1 MASNLPHEFR
11 KFMRSSQLLGRILT
25 ETSRSLKEI
34 DDAGFFQGEEV
45 EQELLEVGTT
55 HQLEQLS
62 RFLEGRPVLV
72 VFGQSCEAR
81 AQFVNAL
88 LETNLLPTSGGNW
101 RWARILFGRVGHVA
115 LTVGLEF
122 EVVEKLQAH
131 EKPWSTV
138 PEEDLL
144 RPAEE
149 DMAVEHLAVV
159 EVQICHPVV
168 RDGTTILVVPSLDY
182 AQPDERASLS
192 HMLQCDSVLPLLVYA
207 MDQPSLNQKDVAE
220 LHELKQLLPDSPI
233 FFTMVSSGPDCVSPP
248 SDTALE
254 LTESEQHEL
263 QLQQGG
269 LLPQAQDAKGRKDAS
284 GQGRP
289 WRKDSKIDALAQQ
302 LESLS
307 FLTSEEACG
316 PTPKNGSRGERFNRK
331 SCLIS
336 GLDQLDV
343 LHLFVRGVLRSHLV
357 TVAMHLNQVHCAI
370 LRRFIL
376 CAFDKAREIQITPRR
391 MRYAL
396 EKETELY
403 RALVAMASEKQA
415 EVTDLIASTL
425 ESMQSELV
433 EEAAQYQYR
442 GASLSAAGESG
453 PEGTPRAVRLAATEI
468 QQLVLSRLSHAVA
481 RRLVCSMDCLQ
492 DSVVGTLIRTLCSLE
507 RTDRSET
514 GEVADIAEPELFVS
528 QDCKETSE
536 SWDFSSCTESQGLV
550 VSNNQGP
557 QLASDALKQILSAAY
572 SVQLSTSTSSSLLHG
587 FLERLRQLLHSVQ
600 LPWSAPPRLD
610 AAWRRR
616 VASEML
622 ESLSPQR
629 LAKSISS
636 QFRDRVRLSHEA
648 FLAALRSLA
657 NHYTGHL
664 EKTEEQ
670 RIAIRGHHAPRL
682 ARLALET
689 TSIAD
694 MVRYGMP
701 QLGKEIGR
709 GQYGVVFSCESWGG
723 AGPCAVKSVVPPDD
737 KHWNDLAMEFYYTRT
752 VPEHPRIVRLRGS
765 VVDHSYGGGCSP
777 AVLLVMDRLTR
788 DLYSGLRSGLPWQTR
803 LQIAID
809 VVEGIRFLHS
819 QGLVHRDVKLKNVL
833 LDCDNR
839 AKLTDLGFCIPEA
852 MMSGSIV
859 GTPVH
864 MAPEMHSGHYDSSV
878 DVYAFGILLWY
889 ICAGSVKLPASFE
902 QFLNKEQLWTS
913 VRKGMRPERLANFDQ
928 DCWQLMEEC
937 WSGDPAARPLLG
949 YVQPQLEKIME
960 RYCGQNGHAHE
971 HLKGAETP
979 GTSQA
984 NGGDVLA
991 LPFSA
996 NDHCSTPAT
1005 PMPVPASS
1013 STDFWQHVR
1022 EV

>member
-1 MASNLPHEFR
+1 
-11 KFMRSSQLLGRILT
+11 MRSSLILRRILST
-25 ETSRSLKEI
+25 TSLSLKEI
-34 DDAGFFQGEEV
+34 EDAGFFHGEEV

-55 HQLEQLS
+55 QQLEHLS
-62 RFLEGRPVLV
+62 RFLDGRPVLV
-72 VFGQSCEAR
+72 VLGQSCESR
-81 AQFVNAL
+81 TNFVNAL
-88 LETNLLPTSGGNW
+88 LETTLLPPTGGNW
-101 RWARILFGRVGHVA
+101 RWARILYGRVGHVA

-144 RPAEE
+144 RPADE

-159 EVQICHPVV
+159 EVQICHPIV
-168 RDGTTILVVPSLDY
+168 RDGTTILVVPNLDY

-192 HMLQCDSVLPLLVYA
+192 HMLQCDSVLPMLVYC
-207 MDQPSLNQKDVAE
+207 MDQPTLSQKDVAE

-233 FFTMVSSGPDCVSPP
+233 FFSMSFLNNGPSSSTNGQP
-248 SDTALE
+248 SETTLE

-263 QLQQGG
+263 ELQQGNNSS
-269 LLPQAQDAKGRKDAS
+269 LTQESKNRKE
-284 GQGRP
+284 GRP
-289 WRKDSKIDALAQQ
+289 WRKDSRIYALAQQ
-302 LESLS
+302 LESLG
-307 FLTSEEACG
+307 FLTSDEACG
-316 PTPKNGSRGERFNRK
+316 PIPKTGLRGERFIRK
-331 SCLIS
+331 SCLVG
-336 GLDQLDV
+336 GLDELDA
-343 LHLFVRGVLRSHLV
+343 LNHFVRGVLRSHLV

-376 CAFDKAREIQITPRR
+376 CAFDKAREIQITPAR

-396 EKETELY
+396 EKEKELY
-403 RALVAMASEKQA
+403 NVLVAMASEKQA
-415 EVTDLIASTL
+415 EVTVLITITL
-425 ESMQSELV
+425 ESMRTELV
-433 EEAAQYQYR
+433 EEAAQYQFR

-492 DSVVGTLIRTLCSLE
+492 DSVVGTLLRTLCSLE
-507 RTDRSET
+507 KTDKA
-514 GEVADIAEPELFVS
+514 EVGDIADMADPELFVS
-528 QDCKETSE
+528 QDSKDTAEN
-536 SWDFSSCTESQGLV
+536 WDLSSCTESQGLV
-550 VSNNQGP
+550 VSTNQGP

-572 SVQLSTSTSSSLLHG
+572 SVQLSTSSSSSVMHG
-587 FLERLRQLLHSVQ
+587 FVERLRQLLHSVQ

-616 VASEML
+616 VALEML
-622 ESLSPQR
+622 DSLSPQR

-636 QFRDRVRLSHEA
+636 QFRERVRLSHEA
-648 FLAALRSLA
+648 FLTALRSLA

-670 RIAIRGHHAPRL
+670 RVAIRGLHAPRL

-689 TSIAD
+689 TSLAD

-723 AGPCAVKSVVPPDD
+723 TGPCAVKSVVPPDD

-752 VPEHPRIVRLRGS
+752 VPEHPRIVKLRGS

-788 DLYSGLRSGLPWQTR
+788 DLYSGLRSGLSWQTR

-809 VVEGIRFLHS
+809 VAEGIRYLHS

-864 MAPEMHSGHYDSSV
+864 MAPEMHTGHYDSSV

-889 ICAGSVKLPASFE
+889 LCAGNVKLPSAFE
-902 QFLNKEQLWTS
+902 QFHNKEQLWTS
-913 VRKGMRPERLANFDQ
+913 VRRGIRPERLPNFDR

-937 WSGDPAARPLLG
+937 WSGEPAARPLLG
-949 YVQPQLEKIME
+949 YVQPQLEIIMG
-960 RYCGQNGHAHE
+960 RYC
-971 HLKGAETP
+971 KDGAGNSTGTP
-979 GTSQA
+979 AVSDTEVAGTSRV
-984 NGGDVLA
+984 NGNEG
-991 LPFSA
+991 LPLPVSFPTPVQ
-996 NDHCSTPAT
+996 TPAMAT
-1005 PMPVPASS
+1005 PVPVTVSPS
-1013 STDFWQHVR
+1013 GNFWHQVR

>member
-1 MASNLPHEFR
+1 MATSLTHEFR
-11 KFMRSSQLLGRILT
+11 KFMRSSQLLSRILS

-72 VFGQSCEAR
+72 VLGQSCKSR

-88 LETNLLPTSGGNW
+88 LETNLLPTSGGDW
-101 RWARILFGRVGHVA
+101 RWSRILYGRVGHVA

-131 EKPWSTV
+131 EKPLSTV
-138 PEEDLL
+138 PEEDLI
-144 RPAEE
+144 RPAGE

-159 EVQICHPVV
+159 EVQVCHPVV
-168 RDGTTILVVPSLDY
+168 RDGSTILVVPNLDY
-182 AQPDERASLS
+182 SQSDERASLS
-192 HMLQCDSVLPLLVYA
+192 HMLQCDSVLPVLIYV
-207 MDQPSLNQKDVAE
+207 MDKPSLSQKDVAE
-220 LHELKQLLPDSPI
+220 LHELKQLAPDSPI
-233 FFTMVSSGPDCVSPP
+233 FFTMTSPNISSSNSAAA
-248 SDTALE
+248 SDPTME

-263 QLQQGG
+263 EHEHQQSNG
-269 LLPQAQDAKGRKDAS
+269 AS
-284 GQGRP
+284 QNQEVKTKIEGRP
-289 WRKDSKIDALAQQ
+289 WRRDSEIQNLAQQ
-302 LESLS
+302 LENLGFLS
-307 FLTSEEACG
+307 PDEACG
-316 PTPKNGSRGERFNRK
+316 PTPKSGVRGERYVRK
-331 SCLIS
+331 SCLS
-336 GLDQLDV
+336 TGSDQL
-343 LHLFVRGVLRSHLV
+343 LGLNQFARGVLRSHLV
-357 TVAMHLNQVHCAI
+357 TVAMHLNQVHCAV

-415 EVTDLIASTL
+415 EVTDLIENTL
-425 ESMQSELV
+425 ETMQSELI

-442 GASLSAAGESG
+442 GGSLSAAGESG

-492 DSVVGTLIRTLCSLE
+492 DSVVGTLLRTLCSLE
-507 RTDRSET
+507 RTDRAEL
-514 GEVADIAEPELFVS
+514 GDVAEPDLFVS
-528 QDCKETSE
+528 QDSKEASE
-536 SWDFSSCTESQGLV
+536 SWDLSSCTESQGLV

-587 FLERLRQLLHSVQ
+587 FMERLRQLLYSVQ

-610 AAWRRR
+610 AVWRRR
-616 VASEML
+616 VALEML
-622 ESLSPQR
+622 ENLSPQR

-636 QFRDRVRLSHEA
+636 QFRERVRLSHEA

-670 RIAIRGHHAPRL
+670 RVAIRGHHAPRL

-723 AGPCAVKSVVPPDD
+723 TGPCAVKSVVPPDE

-752 VPEHPRIVRLRGS
+752 VPEHPRIVKLRGS

-788 DLYSGLRSGLPWQTR
+788 DLYSGLRSGLPWKTR

-809 VVEGIRFLHS
+809 VAEGIRYLHS

-889 ICAGSVKLPASFE
+889 ICAGSVKLPAAFE
-902 QFLNKEQLWTS
+902 QFHNKEQLWTS
-913 VRKGMRPERLANFDQ
+913 VRKGIRPEQLAHFDQ

-949 YVQPQLEKIME
+949 YVQPQLEKIAE
-960 RYCGQNGHAHE
+960 RFCHQNGHDHPTVEDEA
-971 HLKGAETP
+971 P
-979 GTSQA
+979 STSQ
-984 NGGDVLA
+984 V
-991 LPFSA
+991 SA
-996 NDHCSTPAT
+996 NVRAFPFPPPAEA
-1005 PMPVPASS
+1005 PAAPIPVPLPIPS
-1013 STDFWQHVR
+1013 STDFWHHVR

>member
-1 MASNLPHEFR
+1 MATSLPHEFR
-11 KFMRSSQLLGRILT
+11 KFMRSSQLLSRILS

-72 VFGQSCEAR
+72 VLGQSCKSR

-88 LETNLLPTSGGNW
+88 LETNLLPISGGDW
-101 RWARILFGRVGHVA
+101 RWSRILYGRVGHVA

-131 EKPWSTV
+131 EKPLSTV
-138 PEEDLL
+138 PEEDLI
-144 RPAEE
+144 RPAGE

-159 EVQICHPVV
+159 EVQVCHPVV
-168 RDGTTILVVPSLDY
+168 RDGSTILVVPNLDY
-182 AQPDERASLS
+182 SQSDERASLS
-192 HMLQCDSVLPLLVYA
+192 HMLQCDSVLPVLIYV
-207 MDQPSLNQKDVAE
+207 MDKPSLSQKDVAE
-220 LHELKQLLPDSPI
+220 LHELKQLAPDSPI
-233 FFTMVSSGPDCVSPP
+233 FFTMTSPNISSSNSAAA
-248 SDTALE
+248 SDPTME

-263 QLQQGG
+263 EHEHQQSNG
-269 LLPQAQDAKGRKDAS
+269 AS
-284 GQGRP
+284 QNQEVKTKIEGRP
-289 WRKDSKIDALAQQ
+289 WRRDSEIQNLAQQ
-302 LESLS
+302 LENLGFLS
-307 FLTSEEACG
+307 PDEACG
-316 PTPKNGSRGERFNRK
+316 PTPKSGVRGERYVRK
-331 SCLIS
+331 SCLS
-336 GLDQLDV
+336 TGSDQL
-343 LHLFVRGVLRSHLV
+343 LGLNQFARGVLRSHLV

-415 EVTDLIASTL
+415 EVTDLIENTL
-425 ESMQSELV
+425 ETMQSELI

-442 GASLSAAGESG
+442 GGSLSAAGESG

-492 DSVVGTLIRTLCSLE
+492 DSVVGTLLRTLCSLE
-507 RTDRSET
+507 RTDRAEL
-514 GEVADIAEPELFVS
+514 GDVAEPDLFVS
-528 QDCKETSE
+528 QDSKEASE
-536 SWDFSSCTESQGLV
+536 SWDLSSCTESQGLV

-587 FLERLRQLLHSVQ
+587 FMERLRQLLYSVQ

-610 AAWRRR
+610 AVWRRR
-616 VASEML
+616 VALEML
-622 ESLSPQR
+622 ENLSPQR

-636 QFRDRVRLSHEA
+636 QFRERVRLSHEA

-670 RIAIRGHHAPRL
+670 RVAIRGHHAPRL

-723 AGPCAVKSVVPPDD
+723 TGPCAVKSVVPPDE

-752 VPEHPRIVRLRGS
+752 VPEHPRIVKLRGS

-788 DLYSGLRSGLPWQTR
+788 DLYSGLRSGLPWKTR

-809 VVEGIRFLHS
+809 VAEGIRYLHS

-889 ICAGSVKLPASFE
+889 ICAGSVKLPAAFE
-902 QFLNKEQLWTS
+902 QFHNKEQLWTS
-913 VRKGMRPERLANFDQ
+913 VRKGIRPEQLAHFDQ

-949 YVQPQLEKIME
+949 YVQPQLEKIAE
-960 RYCGQNGHAHE
+960 RFCHQNGHDHPTVEDEA
-971 HLKGAETP
+971 P
-979 GTSQA
+979 STSQVNA
-984 NGGDVLA
+984 NVRA
-991 LPFSA
+991 FPFPP
-996 NDHCSTPAT
+996 PAEA
-1005 PMPVPASS
+1005 PAAPIPVPLPIPS
-1013 STDFWQHVR
+1013 STDFWHHVR